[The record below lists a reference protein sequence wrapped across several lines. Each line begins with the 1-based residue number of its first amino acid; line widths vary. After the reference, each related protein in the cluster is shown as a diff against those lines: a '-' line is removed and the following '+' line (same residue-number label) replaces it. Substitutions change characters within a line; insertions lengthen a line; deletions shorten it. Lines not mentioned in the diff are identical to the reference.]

1 MKTIT
6 INSDKFNLPTRWNE
20 LTPVQFRHI
29 AMLSLQQLTPTEF
42 KLKAALLLL
51 GITVE
56 PVPENNLKGESCYY
70 VRHEKNTYLLSTHQL
85 MAIAEPMKFLFD
97 IVETDEGHNYQL
109 HCKLFRQLIPEIK
122 VSGHTFYGPDSALTN
137 ILFKEYIRAETYF
150 AEFLSK
156 KNKADA
162 DRLIATLYRQQAK
175 DYNPEDV
182 NFTGDRRE
190 PINDFLIDN
199 RAKVISKLDEVTR
212 QAILMW
218 YEGCKNFLSTKYARV
233 FEEGEQKK
241 GSAKQQDIFEGY
253 MRLLATL
260 SNNDAT
266 KTEDWLNINLHM
278 VMLTMDNMRQ
288 QQEEMEKHLKK

>member
-6 INSDKFNLPTRWNE
+6 INSEKLSLPNKWNE

-85 MAIAEPMKFLFD
+85 MAIAEHMKFLFD
-97 IVETDEGHNYQL
+97 IVETDQGHNYQL

-122 VSGHTFYGPDSALTN
+122 VAGHTFYGPDAALTN

-156 KNKADA
+156 KDKADA
-162 DRLIATLYRQQAK
+162 DRLIATMYRPQVK
-175 DYNPEDV
+175 DYNPQDV
-182 NFTGDRRE
+182 NFSGDRRE
-190 PINDFLIDN
+190 PINDFLVEN
-199 RAKVISKLDEVTR
+199 RAKVIGKLDEVSR

-218 YEGCKNFLSTKYARV
+218 YEGCKHFITTKYSRV
-233 FEEGEQKK
+233 FEEGEQRK
-241 GSAKQQDIFEGY
+241 GSAKQQDVFEGY

-266 KTEDWLNINLHM
+266 KTDDWLNINLHM

-288 QQEEMEKHLKK
+288 QQEEMEKQLKK

>member
-6 INSDKFNLPTRWNE
+6 INSEKLSLPTKWNE
-20 LTPVQFRHI
+20 LTPGQFRHI

-70 VRHEKNTYLLSTHQL
+70 VRHEKNTYLLSTYQL

-97 IVETDEGHNYQL
+97 IVETAEGHNYQL
-109 HCKLFRQLIPEIK
+109 HCKLFRQLIPEIE
-122 VSGHTFYGPDSALTN
+122 VAGHTFYGPDDALTN
-137 ILFKEYIRAETYF
+137 ILFKEYVRAETYF

-156 KNKADA
+156 KDKASA
-162 DRLIATLYRQQAK
+162 DRLIATMYRPQAK
-175 DYNPEDV
+175 YYNPADV
-182 NFTGDRRE
+182 NFSGDRRE
-190 PINDFLIDN
+190 PINDFLIEN
-199 RAKVISKLDEVTR
+199 RAKVISKLDDVTR

-218 YEGCKNFLSTKYARV
+218 YEGCKHFLSTKYARV
-233 FEEGEQKK
+233 FDGGDEPK
-241 GSAKQQDIFEGY
+241 GSGKQTDIFENY

-266 KTEDWLNINLHM
+266 RTDDWLNTNLHM
-278 VMLTMDNMRQ
+278 VMLTMDNMREQ
-288 QQEEMEKHLKK
+288 QAAMEKQLKK